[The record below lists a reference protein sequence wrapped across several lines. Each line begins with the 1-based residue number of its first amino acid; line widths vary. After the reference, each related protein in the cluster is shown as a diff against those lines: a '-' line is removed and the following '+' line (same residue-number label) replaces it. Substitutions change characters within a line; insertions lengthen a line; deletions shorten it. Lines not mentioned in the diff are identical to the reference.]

1 MRLPV
6 AAKMALATAG
16 AMPIVP
22 GSPMPPGASPFF
34 TSVIGNEVTTANGHF
49 NAFPFKL
56 ETGRPNYKETIW
68 VKLVADIRSRGAQ
81 YVILNHPRW
90 PAITN
95 SPLSFWGLNRA
106 DGSRTNKSVEFT
118 MDAIELQNSPDTT
131 AYIII
136 YAGRTSRT
144 GQADKLGRRSLD
156 YLTIQR
162 GIDSQRLVVTNG
174 GYRDSDSIEIWICPQ
189 GAKPPQPTPTVQPS
203 EVQPAPERTR
213 PRRPRR
219 GE

>member
-1 MRLPV
+1 
-6 AAKMALATAG
+6 
-16 AMPIVP
+16 
-22 GSPMPPGASPFF
+22 
-34 TSVIGNEVTTANGHF
+34 
-49 NAFPFKL
+49 
-56 ETGRPNYKETIW
+56 
-68 VKLVADIRSRGAQ
+68 
-81 YVILNHPRW
+81 
-90 PAITN
+90 
-95 SPLSFWGLNRA
+95 
-106 DGSRTNKSVEFT
+106 
-118 MDAIELQNSPDTT
+118 LQNSPDTT